1 VLGLAGSHKPGYNY
15 TQKIGGNDTMDTLV
29 KQAVSKYQEPLIQD
43 LLKQYFEENEAA
55 RTYLNVTQEKGWKAI
70 IDHITIRCHH
80 VDQKA
85 QEFLKLSYEYQGEL
99 IEYPDQGWWAKV
111 YRKKDY
117 PALFVDQAY
126 EDERGKSSILPQ
138 WVDTFG
144 DHVLHHIAVRV
155 TDIEM
160 AMEAMKGHKIQFA
173 GQIVGKR
180 GSRLRQIFT
189 AAEVRQGKAY
199 SVLELAERNNYDGF
213 VPEQADSLMQASV
226 EKRTG

>member
-1 VLGLAGSHKPGYNY
+1 
-15 TQKIGGNDTMDTLV
+15 MDPLV
-29 KQAVSKYQEPLIQD
+29 KQAISKYREPLIRD
-43 LLKQYFEENEAA
+43 LLQQYFEQNEAA
-55 RTYLNVTQEKGWKAI
+55 RIYLSVAKQCGWPAI

-85 QEFLKLSYEYQGEL
+85 QEFLKIGYEYQEEF

-144 DHVLHHIAVRV
+144 DNVLHHIAVRV
-155 TDIEM
+155 TDIEK
-160 AMEAMKGHKIQFA
+160 ALEAMKSQKVQFA

-180 GSRLRQIFT
+180 GTRLRQIFT

-199 SVLELAERNNYDGF
+199 SVLELAERNNYEGF
-213 VPEQADSLMQASV
+213 VPEQADSLMQSSV
-226 EKRTG
+226 EKRSG

>member
-1 VLGLAGSHKPGYNY
+1 
-15 TQKIGGNDTMDTLV
+15 MDSVV
-29 KQAVSKYQEPLIQD
+29 KQAVSKYREPLIQE
-43 LLKQYFEENEAA
+43 LLKQYFEQNEAA
-55 RTYLNVTQEKGWKAI
+55 RVYLKVAKESGGRAI
-70 IDHITIRCHH
+70 IDHITIRCHR

-85 QEFLKLSYEYQGEL
+85 QEFLKIGYEYQGEF

-144 DHVLHHIAVRV
+144 DNVLHHIAVRV
-155 TDIEM
+155 TDIEK
-160 AMEAMKGHKIQFA
+160 AIEAMKAHKIQFA

-180 GSRLRQIFT
+180 GTRLRQIFT
-189 AAEVRQGKAY
+189 ASEVRQGKAY
-199 SVLELAERNNYDGF
+199 SVLELTERNNYEGF
-213 VPEQADSLMQASV
+213 VPEQADSLMQSSV
-226 EKRTG
+226 EKRSG

>member
-1 VLGLAGSHKPGYNY
+1 
-15 TQKIGGNDTMDTLV
+15 MDPII
-29 KQAVSKYQEPLIQD
+29 KQAISKYREPLIQE
-43 LLKQYFEENEAA
+43 LLKQYFEQNEAA
-55 RTYLNVTQEKGWKAI
+55 RVYLNVAKEGGWSAV

-85 QEFLKLSYEYQGEL
+85 QEFLKIGYAYQEEL

-155 TDIEM
+155 TDIEK
-160 AMEAMKGHKIQFA
+160 AIEAMKAHKVQFA

-180 GSRLRQIFT
+180 GTRLRQIFS
-189 AAEVRQGKAY
+189 AAEVQQGKAY
-199 SVLELAERNNYDGF
+199 SVLELTERNNYEGF
-213 VPEQADSLMQASV
+213 VPEQADSLMQSSV
-226 EKRTG
+226 EKRSG

>member
-1 VLGLAGSHKPGYNY
+1 
-15 TQKIGGNDTMDTLV
+15 MDPII
-29 KQAVSKYQEPLIQD
+29 KQAISKYREPLIQE
-43 LLKQYFEENEAA
+43 LLKQYFEQNEAA
-55 RTYLNVTQEKGWKAI
+55 RVYLNVAKEGGWSAV

-80 VDQKA
+80 VDQKV
-85 QEFLKLSYEYQGEL
+85 QEFLKTGYEYKGEF

-144 DHVLHHIAVRV
+144 DNILHHIAVRV
-155 TDIEM
+155 TDIER
-160 AMEAMKGHKIQFA
+160 AIEAMKTHKVQFA

-180 GSRLRQIFT
+180 GTRLRQIFT

-199 SVLELAERNNYDGF
+199 SVLELTERNNYEGF
-213 VPEQADSLMQASV
+213 VPEQADSLMQSSV
-226 EKRTG
+226 EKRSG